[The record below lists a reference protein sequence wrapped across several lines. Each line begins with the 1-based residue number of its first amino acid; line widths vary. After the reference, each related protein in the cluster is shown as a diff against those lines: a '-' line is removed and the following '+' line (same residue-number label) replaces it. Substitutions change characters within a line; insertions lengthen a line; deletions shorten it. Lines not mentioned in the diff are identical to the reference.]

1 MTRSICQDCFSSPA
15 KTILTIDTYY
25 MLIPRAGHDSV
36 HVASSIALDSVSA
49 RQLPTQENISVG
61 NILLSTFC
69 ASSVQD

>member
-1 MTRSICQDCFSSPA
+1 
-15 KTILTIDTYY
+15 